1 MNGKGREKR
10 YSILLCWHGASASA
24 GEGFKSNLDSFQ
36 WTLTHGNYKVE
47 PQIIRPDWLSFFFTY
62 YITTITRY
70 IFCTKILIVKVAL
83 MCLFTS
89 EISGKICKFYFLVKT
104 GTIVSTH
111 VIFLHKCMKNQE
123 FFNIT

>member
-47 PQIIRPDWLSFFFTY
+47 PQILRPDWLSFFFTY
-62 YITTITRY
+62 YITTTITRY
-70 IFCTKILIVKVAL
+70 IFCTILLEKL
-83 MCLFTS
+83 KKPN
-89 EISGKICKFYFLVKT
+89 GKKICLVT
-104 GTIVSTH
+104 YEGLEV
-111 VIFLHKCMKNQE
+111 
-123 FFNIT
+123 